1 MKANETTLIE
11 LIGVR
16 KRTFSIPVYQRNY
29 DWKIDNCKQLF
40 YDIQT
45 IAETGKDHF
54 LGTIVYIPDRSTA
67 TSPIFIV
74 IDGQQRITSVMLF
87 IKALH
92 DSMQDESV
100 REDIEDDYLRNSKSG
115 GDYRLKLKP
124 IESDQNV
131 YEKLMMQNDFNEDMF
146 TSSEKQSVIYRNY
159 DLFKQLINESSV
171 SAEQLYEAVFRL
183 EIVEIQLDK
192 ENPQEIFESL
202 NSTGLDLSNADLLRN
217 YLLMSLSYEQQQ
229 DLYKRYW
236 IEIEH
241 MLGNE
246 QIEPFMTHYLILKKK
261 SDALSIEGKRA
272 HINPVNLYRAYKMYL
287 SDVEHTKEGYLEDL
301 LADMKKYAGYYQHFV
316 KFEDYS
322 KGIEKKHN
330 EIFTQFNSPSIAI
343 TLMYFYDLMNSGQ
356 ISAAEYEK
364 ALDIC
369 ISYLFRSRVSGHNV
383 GPQFSALLIQY
394 YERSSSTNFVDKVWD
409 AFNSGKGKYGF
420 PSDESFKKNLQSKD
434 LYFALRASG
443 MRYLLYKLEENLS
456 KEVVREE
463 NATIEHIMPQTLNDE
478 WRAYLRS
485 QNDTAFDLYIHRL
498 GNLTLTKENSKL
510 SNNLFKDKVE
520 EYGESNYKLTRQL
533 AKHKDW
539 TSKEIQAR
547 SLKLS
552 ETATEIWPLPQRY
565 NDIITEDETREGV
578 VYTLDDD
585 LELFNGTKP
594 ASVML
599 MDEVISVNSWMEV
612 YLAVH
617 SRLYAIDSTPY
628 TSYLFTDD
636 NIKEQIL
643 SDAEDGFAKTSK
655 LGDHSYLNITFR
667 NTRRMMRKLRLFID
681 YYMENNHSLNR
692 DIVEELIFELA

>member
-29 DWKIDNCKQLF
+29 DWKVDNCKQLF

-45 IAETGKDHF
+45 IAENGKDHF

-92 DSMQDESV
+92 DSIDDPEV
-100 REDIEDDYLRNSKSG
+100 KEDIEDDYLRNSKGG

-146 TSSEKQSVIYRNY
+146 TPAEKQTVIYRNY
-159 DLFKQLINESSV
+159 DLFKELINESNV
-171 SAEQLYEAVFRL
+171 SAKKLYEAVFKL

-217 YLLMSLSYEQQQ
+217 YLLMSLDYDQQQ

-236 IEIEH
+236 IEIEP
-241 MLGNE
+241 MLGND

-261 SDALSIEGKRA
+261 SDAISVEGKRA
-272 HINPVNLYRAYKMYL
+272 HINPGNLYRAYKMYL
-287 SDVEHTKEGYLEDL
+287 SDAEKKEGYLEEL
-301 LADMKKYAGYYQHFV
+301 LADMKKYAAYYQHFV
-316 KFEDYS
+316 KFEDVV
-322 KGIEKKHN
+322 KGIDKKHS

-343 TLMYFYDLMNSGQ
+343 ILMYFYDLMNAGE
-356 ISAAEYEK
+356 ISASEYEK

-394 YERSSSTNFVDKVWD
+394 FERSEEASFIDKVWD
-409 AFNSGKGKYGF
+409 AFNSGKGKNAF

-434 LYFALRASG
+434 LYLALRASG

-463 NATIEHIMPQTLNDE
+463 NATIEHIMPQTLSNE
-478 WRAYLRS
+478 WRAYLAG
-485 QNDTAFDLYIHRL
+485 QKDTAYDLYVHRL

-510 SNNLFKDKVE
+510 SNNLFKDKLD
-520 EYGESNYKLTRQL
+520 EYNKSNYKLTRQL
-533 AKHKDW
+533 TKYKDW

-552 ETATEIWPLPQRY
+552 ELSTEIWPLPQKY
-565 NDIITEDETREGV
+565 NDIITKDESREGMA
-578 VYTLDDD
+578 YSLDDD

-594 ASVML
+594 STVMF
-599 MDEVISVNSWMEV
+599 MDEVFNVNSWMDV
-612 YLAVH
+612 YLNVH
-617 SRLYAIDSTPY
+617 KRLYAIDSMPY

-643 SDAEDGFAKTSK
+643 ADSEEGFAKTSK
-655 LGDHSYLNITFR
+655 IGEHSYLNMTFR

-681 YYMENNHSLNR
+681 YFMENTHSIDKDL
-692 DIVEELIFELA
+692 IEELVFELA

>member
-29 DWKIDNCKQLF
+29 DWKADNCKQLF

-45 IAETGKDHF
+45 IAESGKDHF

-92 DSMQDESV
+92 DSIDDPEV
-100 REDIEDDYLRNSKSG
+100 KEDIEDDYLRNSKSG

-131 YEKLMMQNDFNEDMF
+131 YEKLMMQNDFNEDSF
-146 TSSEKQSVIYRNY
+146 TPAEKQTVIYRNY
-159 DLFKQLINESSV
+159 DLFKDLINESSV
-171 SAEQLYEAVFRL
+171 PAKELYEAVFKL

-217 YLLMSLSYEQQQ
+217 YLLMSLDYDQQQ

-241 MLGNE
+241 MLGND

-261 SDALSIEGKRA
+261 SDSVSLEGKRA
-272 HINPVNLYRAYKMYL
+272 HINPGNLYKAYKMYL
-287 SDVEHTKEGYLEDL
+287 SDIEQKDGYLEEL
-301 LADMKKYAGYYQHFV
+301 LADMKKYATYYQHFV
-316 KFEDYS
+316 NFDVS
-322 KGIEKKHN
+322 RNGVDKKHS

-343 TLMYFYDLMNSGQ
+343 TLMYFYDLLSAGK
-356 ISAAEYEK
+356 ISLSEYEK
-364 ALDIC
+364 SLDIC

-394 YERSSSTNFVDKVWD
+394 FERSKEVSFIDKVWD
-409 AFNSGKGKYGF
+409 AFNSGKGKNAF

-434 LYFALRASG
+434 LYLALRASG

-463 NATIEHIMPQTLNDE
+463 NATIEHIMPQTLSSE
-478 WRAYLRS
+478 WRTYLAK
-485 QNDTAFDLYIHRL
+485 QNDTAYDLYVHRL

-510 SNNLFKDKVE
+510 SNNLFKDKLD
-520 EYGESNYKLTRQL
+520 EYSESNYKLTRQL
-533 AKHKDW
+533 TKYKEW
-539 TSKEIQAR
+539 TSKEIQLR

-552 ETATEIWPLPQRY
+552 ESSTEIWPLPRKY
-565 NDIITEDETREGV
+565 NDLISKDELREGMA
-578 VYTLDDD
+578 YSLDDD

-594 ASVML
+594 ATVMF
-599 MDEVISVNSWMEV
+599 MDEVFTVNSWMDV
-612 YLAVH
+612 YINVH
-617 SRLYAIDSTPY
+617 RRLYEIDSTPY

-636 NIKEQIL
+636 NIKEQVL
-643 SDAEDGFAKTSK
+643 TDSEEGFAKTSK
-655 LGDHSYLNITFR
+655 IGEHSYLNMTFR
-667 NTRRMMRKLRLFID
+667 NTRRMLRKLRLFID
-681 YYMENNHSLNR
+681 YFMDNTHSINKDL
-692 DIVEELIFELA
+692 VEELVFELA